1 MENILFYLTLFVV
14 YSILGWIIE
23 TLHCSLNQK
32 KLILNRGFLIGPYL
46 PVYGVTSIVMILFLN
61 EYKHDL
67 FTLFAMSVV
76 YASIVEY
83 IASYLMEKLFK
94 ARWWDYSERKFNLE
108 GRICLR
114 NSLLFGICGVLLVK
128 YIHPFVITVINQI
141 PNYIF
146 NIISIF
152 LISVFLIDLIITFI
166 IVSNLKV
173 NFTNIRTDSTEEID
187 ELVKQVLSRNL
198 NLKRRL
204 FKAFPK
210 LRFSND
216 ETGRILESIKIRLDD
231 IDKSLLDKKTKIRKL
246 KVNIKTLKKNHE
258 RIELIN
264 NEKQELKRVRRTKS

>member
-14 YSILGWIIE
+14 YSILGWILE
-23 TLHCSLNQK
+23 TCHCSYNQK

-61 EYKHDL
+61 EYKQDL

-76 YASIVEY
+76 YASVIEY
-83 IASYLMEKLFK
+83 IASYLMEKMFK
-94 ARWWDYSERKFNLE
+94 ARWWDYSDRKFNLE
-108 GRICLR
+108 GRICLK
-114 NSLLFGICGVLLVK
+114 NSILFGICGVLLVK
-128 YIHPFVITVINQI
+128 YIHPFILNVINI
-141 PNYIF
+141 VPNYIF

-173 NFTNIRTDSTEEID
+173 NFTNIKTDSTEEID
-187 ELVKQVLSRNL
+187 KLVKEVLSRNF

-258 RIELIN
+258 SIELIN
-264 NEKQELKRVRRTKS
+264 NKKQELKRVRRTKI